1 MAWLKHSDKS
11 VRAPRMLTQED
22 YNEHLEYV
30 KADNPNMSDED
41 AHLIADS
48 AVVESNMQHNPKTG
62 FQEFIPGTPD
72 WVVQIAEKRNWTT
85 EVGTETLDE
94 SMYPDVETFRKN
106 WRSDYEKRRG
116 SYGDKRDHPKIEIFV
131 GGEYKATTTWA
142 SSCAEAKEK
151 YLADHPEIEPST
163 VSCSFAPKKGSL
175 KSASYEGLNP
185 GEQSEARELELYAD
199 NTSEIYPL
207 KESIIL
213 NIARKIKRGVY
224 DPALAPKLWR
234 YWIDAAAKRYAQ
246 EFATP
251 DFSFSTKVR
260 QAVAD
265 EYARNEYEM
274 IMNGEYSDYLG
285 KNGIELATPEEQE
298 VPPTLSSL
306 RTEAGLTTQIRSLKK
321 RLDKLNINK
330 CNPSEIKG
338 VVDALEALEKRLE
351 AEKVRKQKRLDAKE
365 SSDDDL
371 EKEATSDE
379 AQKWISSKI
388 EKLINEGKSKEQA
401 AAIAYSMAREKGF
414 SIPEKKSGLEAVA
427 TSMVAKVI
435 SPFEVTV
442 DDQTQVV
449 NEGEIIEITNIFP
462 DFYEGRWQG
471 KTVFVEP
478 EIFDSL
484 TEPAEGAEV
493 YAEQETDTGDLVT
506 CTNCEWSGEV
516 ARGEETCPKCGKTGS
531 LAWTDEVKKS
541 ADQVP
546 PAPPMESA
554 TPGNKWVMDPTTK
567 QWTQVPES
575 DQTVEMKA
583 TASLKVEAVKDE
595 YSIFG

>member
-1 MAWLKHSDKS
+1 MTLPEIRMEILSPTNETLATSTDMPKIQQAWDN
-11 VRAPRMLTQED
+11 A
-22 YNEHLEYV
+22 
-30 KADNPNMSDED
+30 KAGGG
-41 AHLIADS
+41 
-48 AVVESNMQHNPKTG
+48 KTG
-62 FQEFIPGTPD
+62 SMRIANDVEEVDHLDFKFPD
-72 WVVQIAEKRNWTT
+72 VPDDTVFNYINDLRWSSGNA
-85 EVGTETLDE
+85 DE
-94 SMYPDVETFRKN
+94 SVIRFQMESDGAIAVLADGAQITVLEKGEKMYDIVLSWFDPNVSVNLPTLQGGLN
-106 WRSDYEKRRG
+106 S
-116 SYGDKRDHPKIEIFV
+116 SAAYGDKRDHPKIEIFV

-142 SSCAEAKEK
+142 SSCAEAKEN
-151 YLADHPEIEPST
+151 YLAEHPEIDPST

-462 DFYEGRWQG
+462 DFYEGKWQG

-493 YAEQETDTGDLVT
+493 YAE
-506 CTNCEWSGEV
+506 
-516 ARGEETCPKCGKTGS
+516 
-531 LAWTDEVKKS
+531 KKE